1 VIALRIVGVATDS
14 KIYSVYIKKGIIKEC
29 GIIIKKLYTGKKIGI
44 VTDSNVNR
52 LYGEKLK
59 ASLGKEGYESV
70 IVEFEAGESS
80 KSINSLEKIC
90 SLLLEGGI
98 TRGDLIV
105 TFGGGVP
112 GDLGGFAASV
122 LLRGIRYIQIPTT
135 LVAQVDSSIGGKV
148 GINLKEGKN
157 LMGSFYQPEAVITD
171 TELLTTLDEKYIADG
186 MGEVI
191 KYACIKDE
199 GLFKL
204 LEDGNHTISSP
215 MADDIIEKCC
225 TIKAELV
232 RVDEKDNGAR
242 MLLNFGHTF
251 GHAIEKYYDY
261 SRYSHGEA
269 VALGM
274 VHITSRAEAMGLT
287 QEGTL
292 DNMIKL
298 LKRYNLPYTLSEMDK
313 SRIREYVLKDK
324 KIRGDSINLIL
335 LKKIGEAYIHNIKKD
350 EIDIWL

>member
-1 VIALRIVGVATDS
+1 VIELRIVGVATDS
-14 KIYSVYIKKGIIKEC
+14 KVYSVYIKQGIINEC
-29 GIIIKKLYTGKKIGI
+29 GKIINKLYTGKKVGI

-52 LYGEKLK
+52 LYGKKLK
-59 ASLGKEGYESV
+59 AIIEEEGYEPF
-70 IVEFEAGESS
+70 IVEFEAGENS
-80 KSINSLEKIC
+80 KCLNSLENIC
-90 SLLLEGGI
+90 SRLLEGGI

-105 TFGGGVP
+105 AFGGGVA

-122 LLRGIRYIQIPTT
+122 LLRGIRYIQVPTT
-135 LVAQVDSSIGGKV
+135 LIAQVDSSIGGKV

-157 LMGSFYQPEAVITD
+157 LMGSFYQPEAVIID
-171 TELLTTLDEKYIADG
+171 PEFLKTLDEKYIADG

-199 GLFKL
+199 GIFKL
-204 LEDGNHTISSP
+204 LEDGNNIISLP
-215 MADDIIEKCC
+215 IIDDIIEKCC
-225 TIKAELV
+225 NIKAELV
-232 RVDEKDNGAR
+232 RDDEKDNGAR

-274 VHITSRAEAMGLT
+274 IHITSKAEAMGLT

-292 DNMIKL
+292 DSMINL
-298 LKRYNLPYTLSEMDK
+298 LKKYNLPYVLPPMDK
-313 SRIREYVLKDK
+313 TRLKDYILIDK
-324 KIRGDSINLIL
+324 KARGDNINLIL

>member
-1 VIALRIVGVATDS
+1 
-14 KIYSVYIKKGIIKEC
+14 
-29 GIIIKKLYTGKKIGI
+29 
-44 VTDSNVNR
+44 
-52 LYGEKLK
+52 
-59 ASLGKEGYESV
+59 
-70 IVEFEAGESS
+70 
-80 KSINSLEKIC
+80 
-90 SLLLEGGI
+90 
-98 TRGDLIV
+98 
-105 TFGGGVP
+105 
-112 GDLGGFAASV
+112 

-232 RVDEKDNGAR
+232 RVDEKDNGTR

-324 KIRGDSINLIL
+324 KTRGDSINMIL